1 MLRTCWRQKILVTL
15 FVKILF
21 SKKKSKT
28 IFSYHALD
36 YKMVCQRVLFL
47 HALLLGTIWNI
58 LLFMNHKSLIK
69 GAFNGWFNLI
79 LPSLTIQWNAYLV
92 KIKFLAQFCLIDT
105 ILQTDA
111 FLYSGLSKQKIE
123 KKWSRLKFWRASEK
137 TYLKKLI
144 EYFLVQWSECR
155 FMNALWLMD
164 AFHDISSQCSL
175 QEPH

>member
-1 MLRTCWRQKILVTL
+1 MLMTISETKNFVGDNFNFRKIQK
-15 FVKILF
+15 F
-21 SKKKSKT
+21 

-92 KIKFLAQFCLIDT
+92 KIKFGTLFVQFCLLDT
-105 ILQTDA
+105 IPEFFRPTLFQFVKA
-111 FLYSGLSKQKIE
+111 KCW
-123 KKWSRLKFWRASEK
+123 KKWSRLKFLTGKW
-137 TYLKKLI
+137 TNLL
-144 EYFLVQWSECR
+144 
-155 FMNALWLMD
+155 
-164 AFHDISSQCSL
+164 
-175 QEPH
+175 

>member
-92 KIKFLAQFCLIDT
+92 KNQIF
-105 ILQTDA
+105 
-111 FLYSGLSKQKIE
+111 GPVLSDRHN
-123 KKWSRLKFWRASEK
+123 SSDRRVPLF
-137 TYLKKLI
+137 
-144 EYFLVQWSECR
+144 R
-155 FMNALWLMD
+155 FVKAKN
-164 AFHDISSQCSL
+164 
-175 QEPH
+175 

>member
-1 MLRTCWRQKILVTL
+1 
-15 FVKILF
+15 
-21 SKKKSKT
+21 
-28 IFSYHALD
+28 
-36 YKMVCQRVLFL
+36 MVCQRVLFL

-79 LPSLTIQWNAYLV
+79 LPSLTIQWNAKVGKNQIFGPVLSDRHNSSDRRV
-92 KIKFLAQFCLIDT
+92 PLWNRV
-105 ILQTDA
+105 
-111 FLYSGLSKQKIE
+111 YSGLSKQKIE
-123 KKWSRLKFWRASEK
+123 KKWSRLKVLTGKWK
-137 TYLKKLI
+137 NLLKKLI